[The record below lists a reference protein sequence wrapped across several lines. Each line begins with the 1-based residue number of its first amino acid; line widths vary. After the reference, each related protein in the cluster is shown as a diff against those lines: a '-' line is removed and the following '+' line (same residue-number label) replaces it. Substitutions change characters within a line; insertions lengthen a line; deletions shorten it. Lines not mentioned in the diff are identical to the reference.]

1 MGIRLKN
8 ICNSLREFWGFA
20 WSLVKGTYVHT
31 FFVDNV
37 SIMAAAIS
45 FYAIL
50 SIIPLLLIFSAI
62 SGYVLESSTAAFQKV
77 LQLLI
82 KVIPASATDIT
93 GFLSSF
99 VRKKAV
105 FGVIGILGLTW
116 AASRI
121 FSVIENALNVVW
133 KVDKGRPYVK
143 SKLLSL
149 VLVPLSVLVLVAS
162 VLLTA
167 VYTFVTHQ
175 TIPVLNF
182 SLHDVGYTTKVLQ
195 IGIPLCLGVLLFFI
209 LYKYIPNRRVS
220 NSAALMGAL
229 FAGVSWEFAKLLFDL
244 YVKHYTNLER
254 IYGSFGTLVVM
265 LLWIFYSAFI
275 ALVGAEFGATF
286 EEVSRKYKFFE
297 IFKRYRQTPTA
308 E

>member
-1 MGIRLKN
+1 L
-8 ICNSLREFWGFA
+8 GFC
-20 WSLVKGTYVHT
+20 WSLIKGTYVHT

-62 SGYVLESSTAAFQKV
+62 SGYVLESSTVAFQKV
-77 LQLLI
+77 LDLLI
-82 KVIPASATDIT
+82 KVIPASASDIT

-105 FGVIGILGLTW
+105 FGVIGILGLVW

-133 KVDKGRPYVK
+133 RVDKGRPYLK
-143 SKLLSL
+143 SKLLSI
-149 VLVPLSVLVLVAS
+149 VLVPLSVVVLVAS

-167 VYTFVTHQ
+167 LYTIVTHQ
-175 TIPVLNF
+175 TIPLLNV
-182 SLHDVGYTTKVLQ
+182 SLQEIGYGTKILQ
-195 IGIPLCLGVLLFFI
+195 VGIPLCLGILLFFL
-209 LYKYIPNRRVS
+209 LYKAIPHRRVPT
-220 NSAALMGAL
+220 SAALAGAL
-229 FAGVSWEFAKLLFDL
+229 FAGISWEIAKFLFDL
-244 YVKHYTNLER
+244 YIKHYTNLER
-254 IYGSFGTLVVM
+254 VYGSFGTLVVM

-275 ALVGAEFGATF
+275 VLVGAEFGATF

-297 IFKRYRQTPTA
+297 VFKRYRQA
-308 E
+308 RRAK